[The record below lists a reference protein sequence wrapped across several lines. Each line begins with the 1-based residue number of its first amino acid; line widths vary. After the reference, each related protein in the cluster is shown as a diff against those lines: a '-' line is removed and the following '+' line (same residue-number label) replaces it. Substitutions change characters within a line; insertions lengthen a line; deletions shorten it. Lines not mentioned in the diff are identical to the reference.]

1 MSKSKIEKL
10 KNVKDFNALIF
21 YLRDELDWPIEVEDA
36 EDLTFDYSPKELGI
50 ERKYFAKINT
60 IKQIRPLVDN
70 QPWGFFYIE
79 FESKRLPVVVLRRI
93 LRTLIKNR
101 RNASDRMK
109 TWDLSD
115 LIFISALGEI
125 HEE

>member
-1 MSKSKIEKL
+1 MSKAKISKL
-10 KNVKDFNALIF
+10 KNIKSFNDLIE

-36 EDLTFDYSPKELGI
+36 EDISFDYNPNELGI
-50 ERKYFAKINT
+50 EEKYAAKIKI

-70 QPWGFFYIE
+70 QPWGLFYIE
-79 FESKRLPVVVLRRI
+79 FESKRLPDVVLRRI
-93 LRTLIKNR
+93 LRALIHNR

-115 LIFISALGEI
+115 LIFILAIQFS
-125 HEE
+125 